1 MHGRVY
7 DQTMGM
13 LFQLIRDC
21 YATLRDILVSRVL
34 GYYLVLSEGTVC
46 RANYQRCLVS
56 TRYKIAED
64 QLRSLQ
70 IKCLCAERKCRKKT
84 GFVVSERYESRA
96 KDQFYLSVGTGERIP
111 LLFCRA

>member
-1 MHGRVY
+1 MTRPWECFSS
-7 DQTMGM
+7 
-13 LFQLIRDC
+13 LFVIATQLSEN
-21 YATLRDILVSRVL
+21 ILVSRVL
-34 GYYLVLSEGTVC
+34 GYDLVLSEETVC

-56 TRYKIAED
+56 TRYKSIAED

-70 IKCLCAERKCRKKT
+70 INPLCAERKCRKKT

-111 LLFCRA
+111 LFFCRA